1 MLKYLIFFTL
11 ILFIQNLSDKEKE
24 YLEGVYNLTTKTKM
38 NIIANLR
45 EEVLSLQEEETIL
58 CPSLKSQI
66 MSFGFQITD
75 QDKIKIK
82 VNTYLIFA
90 KEAIK
95 QHVVDNKIRG
105 NGKNDL
111 GELFISYINYG
122 RQWKKYDL
130 LVSEGEKIRA
140 LSIFT
145 KKIKDKY
152 ITIYFTSLKK
162 ITYRYKNFVLI
173 NESINED
180 NPFNNFYYLTE
191 YDYKKILGPFYDYKI
206 VSKNDNIDIPYIN
219 VLIKYYSIFSYYV
232 IANKL
237 EYKFITPFEY

>member
-45 EEVLSLQEEETIL
+45 EEILSLQEEETIL

-122 RQWKKYDL
+122 R
-130 LVSEGEKIRA
+130 
-140 LSIFT
+140 
-145 KKIKDKY
+145 
-152 ITIYFTSLKK
+152 
-162 ITYRYKNFVLI
+162 
-173 NESINED
+173 
-180 NPFNNFYYLTE
+180 
-191 YDYKKILGPFYDYKI
+191 
-206 VSKNDNIDIPYIN
+206 
-219 VLIKYYSIFSYYV
+219 
-232 IANKL
+232 
-237 EYKFITPFEY
+237 